1 MTNKT
6 KNIISI
12 VITLIFVFIFARL
25 YYVNTLIE
33 KYGVETIGVVNDIK
47 QGRKSDVNFKCKF
60 FVNGRSYSSTGNV
73 NSFEYTYKAK
83 IKYYDLFKV
92 RYYISNPEINEV
104 IADTSYFRL
113 NRKRIN

>member
-12 VITLIFVFIFARL
+12 FITLIFIFIFARL
-25 YYVNTLIE
+25 YYVNKLLE
-33 KYGVETIGVVNDIK
+33 KYSVETVGIVYDIRP
-47 QGRKSDVNFKCKF
+47 GIKSNIDFKCKF
-60 FVNGRSYSSTGNV
+60 FVNDRSYSSSGNV
-73 NSFEYTYKAK
+73 NSFEYTYKSK
-83 IKYYDLFKV
+83 IMYYDLFKV

-113 NRKRIN
+113 NKKRIN